1 LTRYSIE
8 LLKNEDE
15 WSAFIADRVVV
26 GRGKNAGDAV
36 NAVVAEALEA
46 EKKFREAGLDYSK
59 YGSTQQK
66 SHSNFDDMQ
75 NYILR
80 ILVRFGL
87 PILII
92 TFALIAIYLAIR
104 PDVVDQISFMRD
116 RLLNDAHN
124 IRLAIEQ
131 IANKP

>member
-1 LTRYSIE
+1 MTRYLIE

-15 WSAFIADRVVV
+15 WSAIIVDRVVV

-36 NAVVAEALEA
+36 NAVVAEALET
-46 EKKFREAGLDYSK
+46 EKKFREAGLDCTK
-59 YGSTQQK
+59 YDSTLHR

-75 NYILR
+75 KHILR

-87 PILII
+87 PVLII
-92 TFALIAIYLAIR
+92 TIALIALYLAIR

-124 IRLAIEQ
+124 VRIAIER